1 MSKTHWRILGALLSG
16 VLVALCFPGEG
27 FPYLSAGYVMP
38 VAYVPLFLALE
49 SLSGTGATTNRHT
62 KREGGSG
69 QERSQS
75 RLSKFRTAFL
85 LTWLSGFVT
94 VLIAFFWCTYPA
106 ILFGGIPPLA
116 AYPAFTAY
124 AVLSATFFPVIF
136 CPVILNAAASG
147 RRSSQPLA
155 VFALAACA
163 TGLEIW
169 TPRFFSWSLGSLMHN
184 SLSISQFASIAGFHG
199 ITLIILFSNL
209 AIARS
214 LAHYRTSPVPA
225 MTRIGVVTIVWFGVW
240 LWGSQRLQRLE
251 TEFAKGSKTHIG
263 LVQPNFTF
271 DELSSNPERTPGAQ
285 TQSLETLLDQSSQ
298 LISRTKEKLDL
309 LIWPESVA
317 PGSFAQ
323 SLDQLERTKQLS
335 QRTKVP
341 ILAQATE
348 FDREE
353 IKQHGY
359 RNATVYST
367 SFLLRPD
374 LSRSPSY
381 KKWVPIP
388 FGEMVPLEDVF
399 PELGEFV
406 RRNIGNTSKVGRGS
420 STDALPYS
428 PNEFVAPLICFDAID
443 SNLPRLQTKFGRATL
458 LANQSNFVWMGHSS
472 AGYQFKELVRFRAIE
487 NGRSAVLAANTGPSV
502 IFSPTG
508 REISETTQ
516 LLVTAQLSAHAP
528 VWREQTL
535 FTYWGKLPLHLLAG
549 LGLVT
554 IIWQLSNI
562 GRKRQRP
569 HTHR

>member
-1 MSKTHWRILGALLSG
+1 MKKTHWRMAGALLSG
-16 VLVALCFPGEG
+16 ILVAFCFPGEG
-27 FPYLSAGYVMP
+27 FPYLSAGYLMP

-49 SLSGTGATTNRHT
+49 SL
-62 KREGGSG
+62 GGSG
-69 QERSQS
+69 TSTSRHGSGAQERPFS
-75 RLSKFRTAFL
+75 RSNRLKNAFL
-85 LTWLSGFVT
+85 LTWVSGFVT
-94 VLIAFFWCTYPA
+94 VLIAFYWCTYPA

-116 AYPAFTAY
+116 AYPAFAAY
-124 AVLSATFFPVIF
+124 AALSATFFPVIF
-136 CPVILNAAASG
+136 SPILLSVATSG

-155 VFALAACA
+155 VLALAACT

-184 SLSISQFASIAGFHG
+184 SLAISQLASIAGFHG
-199 ITLIILFSNL
+199 ITLIIVCSNL
-209 AIARS
+209 ALARS
-214 LAHYRTSPVPA
+214 LAHYRSNPVPA
-225 MTRIGVVTIVWFGVW
+225 LTKVGVVIVTWFGVW
-240 LWGSQRLQRLE
+240 LWGSHRLRQLE
-251 TEFAKGSKTHIG
+251 AAFATGPTTHIG

-271 DELSSNPERTPGAQ
+271 DELSSNPQRTPGAQ
-285 TQSLETLLDQSSQ
+285 TQSLDTLLEQSSR
-298 LISRTKEKLDL
+298 LIAKTNDKLDL

-323 SLDQLERTKQLS
+323 SPEQLDRTKQLAH
-335 QRTKVP
+335 QTKVP

-348 FDREE
+348 FDRDELR
-353 IKQHGY
+353 KHGY

-388 FGEMVPLEDVF
+388 FGETVPMEEVF
-399 PELGEFV
+399 PELGTFV
-406 RRNIGNTSKVGRGS
+406 RQNIGNTSKVGRGS

-428 PNEFVAPLICFDAID
+428 PDEFVAPLICFDAIE

-508 REISETTQ
+508 REISETTP
-516 LLVTAQLSAHAP
+516 LLVAAELTAKAP

-535 FTYWGKLPLHLLAG
+535 FTYWGKLPLHLIAG

-562 GRKRQRP
+562 GRKRP
-569 HTHR
+569 HYHTHR